1 MNTIQMNT
9 KYLSAALSI
18 FILFFVTYSLARA
31 EGEHIVRGNIVCIE
45 IDGEGNANVSEE
57 FTRCSGLV
65 YMLGVDGKIYSLH
78 GSEDEMKKINA
89 SSKTRM
95 GYRLPLRLK
104 GTEAGHQR
112 AWRLY
117 TPSLEPQEEGD
128 SKVVTV
134 TGTVLCIFPKFGDG
148 NISPMVATAP
158 CNEYEDHAHVIYTSE
173 GQTYAIHGPHE
184 KITAIEKTAN
194 RKSVT
199 LSGYVQGNNGGWIL
213 YVN

>member
-1 MNTIQMNT
+1 MNKNH
-9 KYLSAALSI
+9 LWVSLSI
-18 FILFFVTYSLARA
+18 FILLFVTYSHSLAEEER
-31 EGEHIVRGNIVCIE
+31 IVRGHIVCIE
-45 IDGEGNANVSEE
+45 LDGEGNTNVSEE
-57 FTRCSGLV
+57 FTRCGGLV

-117 TPSLEPQEEGD
+117 TPTLEPQEKGD
-128 SKVVTV
+128 STEVRV
-134 TGTVLCIFPKFGDG
+134 TGTVFCLLPNYSDG
-148 NISPMVATAP
+148 NVNPVVATAP

-184 KITAIEKTAN
+184 KITAIEKMAN
-194 RKSVT
+194 RMNVT
-199 LSGYVQGNNGGWIL
+199 LSGNVQGNQGGWIL